1 MRAPFFYYSRSMNLV
16 FAFDSFKGSMT
27 SAQANEAAA
36 AAARSL
42 FPDAGISTFRMADGG
57 EGTVAALAPALGC
70 TIAHESVPG
79 PTGDETDAVYAFN
92 SLSGVAIIESAAAS
106 GLTLVPREKRNVMR
120 ASSFGTGVQIA
131 NALRRGASHIILGV
145 GGTACVDGGTGLLQA
160 LGARFCD
167 AKCRLLPTGTHILSE
182 IASIDTTAM
191 IVTDARF
198 TILNDVDTPLCGK
211 HGAAPVFGPQKGATP
226 EQIEILSKGL
236 ANFAAI
242 AAGELADIPGGGA
255 GGGIAGALH
264 RFFNAAIVPG
274 ADTVLEL
281 GGFDTLAS
289 AANLIFTGEGSLDR
303 TTLCGKAPL
312 AVLRRARALGKK
324 VVAIGGR
331 VDAREALLSA
341 GFDAVEASTP
351 AGTPPAVAMNT
362 EFATT
367 ALGRA
372 VENYLMTH
380 FNRSNSF

>member
-1 MRAPFFYYSRSMNLV
+1 MNLV

-27 SAQANEAAA
+27 SAQANDAAA
-36 AAARSL
+36 AAARKI
-42 FPDAGISTFRMADGG
+42 FTNAGISTFRMADGG

-70 TIAHESVPG
+70 TIAYERVPG
-79 PTGDETDAVYAFN
+79 PLGSETNAVYAFN

-106 GLTLVPREKRNVMR
+106 GLTLVPCEKRDVMR

-131 NALRRGASHIILGV
+131 GALRRGASHIIIGV
-145 GGTACVDGGTGLLQA
+145 GGTACVDGGTGLLRA
-160 LGARFCD
+160 LGARFYD
-167 AKCRLLPTGTHILSE
+167 ASGRLLPTGAHILSD
-182 IASIDTTAM
+182 IARIDTSPL
-191 IVTDARF
+191 IETDARF
-198 TILNDVDTPLCGK
+198 TILSDVDTPLCGK

-226 EQIEILSKGL
+226 EQVEILSIGL
-236 ANFAAI
+236 ANFAAV
-242 AAGELADIPGGGA
+242 AAGNLAHILGGGA

-281 GGFDTLAS
+281 GGFDTIAS
-289 AANLIFTGEGSLDR
+289 GADLIFTGEGSLDR

-312 AVLRRARALGKK
+312 AVLRRAQRLGTA

-331 VDAREALLSA
+331 VNAREALVSA
-341 GFDAVEASTP
+341 GFEAAEASTP
-351 AGTPPAVAMNT
+351 AGTPPEVAMNT
-362 EFATT
+362 EFATA

-380 FNRSNSF
+380 FNRSDSF

>member
-1 MRAPFFYYSRSMNLV
+1 MNLV

-36 AAARSL
+36 AAARRL
-42 FPDAGISTFRMADGG
+42 FPDAAISTFRMADGG

-79 PTGDETDAVYAFN
+79 PMGDEADAVYAFN
-92 SLSGVAIIESAAAS
+92 SMSGVAIIESAAAS

-131 NALRRGASHIILGV
+131 NALRRGTSHIILGV

-167 AKCRLLPTGTHILSE
+167 AKGRLLPTGAHILSE
-182 IASIDTTAM
+182 IASIDTSAL

-198 TILNDVDTPLCGK
+198 TILSDVDTPLCGSR
-211 HGAAPVFGPQKGATP
+211 GAAPVFGPQKDATP

-236 ANFAAI
+236 ANFAAV
-242 AAGELADIPGGGA
+242 AAGDLADIPGGGA

-264 RFFNAAIVPG
+264 RFFNASIVPG

-281 GGFDTLAS
+281 GGFDTIAS
-289 AANLIFTGEGSLDR
+289 GADLIFTGEGSLDR

-312 AVLRRARALGKK
+312 AVLRRAQRLGTA
-324 VVAIGGR
+324 VVAVGGR

-351 AGTPPAVAMNT
+351 AGTPAAVAINT
-362 EFATT
+362 EFATA

-380 FNRSNSF
+380 FNRSNTF